1 MKRITVITSLAVASA
16 VAATTAVAGNRSEP
30 PRAMEQ
36 HMRLLAVENPGMERM
51 MELMRAGNP
60 GMAAMMDA
68 PPMTMTP

>member
-1 MKRITVITSLAVASA
+1 MKRITVITSLAVLSA
-16 VAATTAVAGNRSEP
+16 VATTTAMAGNRSDP
-30 PRAMEQ
+30 PRAMAQ
-36 HMRLLAVENPGMERM
+36 HMRLMAAENPGMGRM